1 MVLVIRN
8 RLRSKECSAPV
19 PCAGISMKSR
29 LPKSPAPLACLETPY
44 NIRSNVQRTRGENCH
59 LTLALQLDR
68 LVSGTSQLSQLSSMA
83 MDTTPTA
90 TCLGSV
96 TRKLD
101 RSAA

>member
-8 RLRSKECSAPV
+8 GLRSKERSAPV
-19 PCAGISMKSR
+19 PCAAISMKSQ

-59 LTLALQLDR
+59 LSLALQLER

-83 MDTTPTA
+83 MDTILTA
-90 TCLGSV
+90 TYLGRV
-96 TRKLD
+96 KRKLD